1 MAKGGGR
8 SAKLW
13 VFGLI
18 VAMAGSGWYL
28 WQEKYGQW
36 YVTTENAALAGNLV
50 HVSAQVEGTVTAIAT
65 EQSDRVKAGQ
75 VLVEL
80 LKTDAEI
87 ALQSAVQELALAVRE
102 VNALAEQVN
111 RFSADVAQKQ
121 VLYRNASEEY
131 ERRLALSQR
140 KLVSTEELDE
150 SRTRFEQYKGALD
163 LSQSLLSEA
172 RITLGDQPIMSHPG
186 ILNARAKVRKAY
198 TDLHRHNVIAP
209 ASGIVAR
216 RTVQVGQR
224 VKVGAPL
231 FAVVDLDDVWVEANF
246 KENQLRNLHMGQPV
260 EMTSDMYGEDVVFK
274 GEIAGSAMGT
284 GALFSVLPP
293 QNATGNWIKIVQRVP
308 VRIRL
313 LGDTLSTYRLPLG
326 ASLKVKVD
334 THNREGRRLEKLPA
348 ETVVAKTDIYAR
360 LDEEGEKLAEKI
372 VRDNLPE
379 SP

>member
-1 MAKGGGR
+1 MA
-8 SAKLW
+8 
-13 VFGLI
+13 
-18 VAMAGSGWYL
+18 
-28 WQEKYGQW
+28 
-36 YVTTENAALAGNLV
+36 
-50 HVSAQVEGTVTAIAT
+50 GTVTAIGT
-65 EQSDRVKAGQ
+65 EQSDKVKVGQ

-80 LKTDAEI
+80 LKTDADI

-121 VLYRNASEEY
+121 VLYKNAAEEY
-131 ERRLALSQR
+131 ERRLSLSKR

-163 LSQSLLSEA
+163 LSRSLLSEA
-172 RITLGDQPIMSHPG
+172 RITLGDQPVIDHPQ
-186 ILNARAKVRKAY
+186 ILNARAKVRQAY
-198 TDLHRHNVIAP
+198 TDLHRHSVISP
-209 ASGIVAR
+209 AKGIVAR

-224 VKVGAPL
+224 VNIGTPL
-231 FAVVDLDDVWVEANF
+231 FSVIVLDDVWVEANF
-246 KENQLRNLHMGQPV
+246 KENQLRNLHLGQPV
-260 EMTSDMYGEDVVFK
+260 EMTSDMYGDDVVYK

-313 LGDTLSTYRLPLG
+313 LGDTLDNFRLPLG
-326 ASLKVKVD
+326 ASLKVTVD
-334 THNREGRRLEKLPA
+334 THKRDGIRLEKLPS
-348 ETVVAKTDIYAR
+348 ETAVAKTDIYAR

-372 VRDNLPE
+372 VRENLPE
-379 SP
+379 SL